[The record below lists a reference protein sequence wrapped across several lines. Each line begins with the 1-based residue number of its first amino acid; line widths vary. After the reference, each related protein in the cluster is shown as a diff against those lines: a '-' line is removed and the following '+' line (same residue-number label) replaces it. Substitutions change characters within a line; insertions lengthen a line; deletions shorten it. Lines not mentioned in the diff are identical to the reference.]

1 MNYADIRR
9 LVKLVESSDI
19 GELEIEEGGA
29 RLKIAKQGGGN
40 SAAPTF
46 MPFPYP
52 MGAPMGA
59 PTGYTQAAQPIPSG
73 TAEGSAPTAASAK
86 KMHEVQSP
94 MVGTYYRAPGP
105 EAPPYV
111 QIGDMVRPGQVL
123 CIVEAMK
130 LMNEIESEV
139 SGRIAEIR
147 VENAQ
152 PVEFGQILFRI
163 DPA

>member
-29 RLKIAKQGGGN
+29 RLKIAKPSGSA

-52 MGAPMGA
+52 MGAPMSA
-59 PTGYTQAAQPIPSG
+59 PSGYTPASPSGAAAQ
-73 TAEGSAPTAASAK
+73 AESAPITAAPAK

-111 QIGDMVRPGQVL
+111 QLGDMVKPGQVL
-123 CIVEAMK
+123 CIIEAMK

-147 VENAQ
+147 VDNAQ